1 MRPCIDP
8 RREDP
13 ADWTPPPGEGPL
25 ALLAFGTSYTD
36 RIDLYHNTI
45 EALDGNGWRLVIAT
59 GRVKVEELGIVPPW
73 VQLLSTVPQPA
84 VLRVADAFVTHAG
97 MGSCTE
103 ALWYA
108 VPMVAIPQAVDQ
120 PLNAA
125 QLEALGVGRHL
136 TGDPPDPSEIG
147 DAIRCVATDPD
158 VRTRIDAI
166 RDGLHNVGGPRHAAD
181 AVEDVVTARW

>member
-1 MRPCIDP
+1 M
-8 RREDP
+8 
-13 ADWTPPPGEGPL
+13 
-25 ALLAFGTSYTD
+25 
-36 RIDLYHNTI
+36 
-45 EALDGNGWRLVIAT
+45 
-59 GRVKVEELGIVPPW
+59 
-73 VQLLSTVPQPA
+73 
-84 VLRVADAFVTHAG
+84 LRVADAFVTHAG

-103 ALWYA
+103 ALWYT

-136 TGDPPDPSEIG
+136 TGDPPDPREIG

-166 RDGLHNVGGPRHAAD
+166 RDEPAQRRRAQ
-181 AVEDVVTARW
+181 

>member
-1 MRPCIDP
+1 MYR
-8 RREDP
+8 
-13 ADWTPPPGEGPL
+13 
-25 ALLAFGTSYTD
+25 
-36 RIDLYHNTI
+36 NTI

-73 VQLLSTVPQPA
+73 VQLHSTVPQPA

-136 TGDPPDPSEIG
+136 TGDPPDPREIR

-158 VRTRIDAI
+158 VRTHIDAI
-166 RDGLHNVGGPRHAAD
+166 RDGLHSIGGPSHAAD
-181 AVEDVVTARW
+181 AVEDVVTGRW